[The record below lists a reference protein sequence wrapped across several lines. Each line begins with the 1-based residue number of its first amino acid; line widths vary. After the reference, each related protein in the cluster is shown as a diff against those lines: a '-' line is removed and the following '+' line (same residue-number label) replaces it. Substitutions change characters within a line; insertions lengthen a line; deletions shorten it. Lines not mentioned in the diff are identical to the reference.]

1 MKPGW
6 AIYVI
11 LERACR
17 SDLHRADSV
26 EIRRLSE
33 GFVPKKK
40 LVVLVSGQWLV
51 ARSPEPDQLHR
62 LISNH

>member
-1 MKPGW
+1 VKPGW

-11 LERACR
+11 LERACG

-40 LVVLVSGQWLV
+40 LVVSGKKSR
-51 ARSPEPDQLHR
+51 ADQLPA
-62 LISNH
+62 

>member
-1 MKPGW
+1 VKPGW
-6 AIYVI
+6 AICVI
-11 LERACR
+11 LERACV

-40 LVVLVSGQWLV
+40 LVVSGQWSV
-51 ARSPEPDQLHR
+51 AGSPEPDQLPA
-62 LISNH
+62 